1 MASELEPQV
10 VQVVLPDGDVD
21 VRLASLDNTSR
32 SLVLQQVNLDNGGEI
47 QVGGKAVV
55 KLSSIGHVSASGK
68 IVYLRAG
75 GPSGPVLLELQFD
88 SGSVA
93 QSWAEALEGS
103 KSGTSRASPAA
114 SPTGSLSQA
123 SPKQGGPS
131 RGRES
136 PRGAGAGRAG
146 KASSEEASDAAVKTL
161 RELVR
166 QQEEQVRLL
175 EQITSRKDSQLLKMQ
190 ERLEDSLNMLQ
201 VGQAVYGRQQRLL
214 EEQQKNVNAL
224 RSQLQGADSI
234 MAACSANA
242 STAAAGKAAAKGA
255 RVATATAKAKAVSPG
270 GSNSGVLMS
279 ASPNAKSSAASR
291 PAPANNSKEDEEA
304 ALAEQQALLSTLY
317 ALQAEKGQAES
328 QLQGEQQSI
337 FAELRELQ
345 SIMAELGVDLNGAMA
360 PEA

>member
-1 MASELEPQV
+1 
-10 VQVVLPDGDVD
+10 
-21 VRLASLDNTSR
+21 
-32 SLVLQQVNLDNGGEI
+32 
-47 QVGGKAVV
+47 
-55 KLSSIGHVSASGK
+55 
-68 IVYLRAG
+68 
-75 GPSGPVLLELQFD
+75 
-88 SGSVA
+88 
-93 QSWAEALEGS
+93 
-103 KSGTSRASPAA
+103 
-114 SPTGSLSQA
+114 
-123 SPKQGGPS
+123 
-131 RGRES
+131 
-136 PRGAGAGRAG
+136 
-146 KASSEEASDAAVKTL
+146 L

-242 STAAAGKAAAKGA
+242 STAAAGKAAATAA
-255 RVATATAKAKAVSPG
+255 RVATATAKAKAVSPS
-270 GSNSGVLMS
+270 GSNSGVLTS

-317 ALQAEKGQAES
+317 ALQAEKGQVES

-345 SIMAELGVDLNGAMA
+345 SMMAELGVDLNGAMA